1 MRPIAIQD
9 SALGLSWEP
18 EDPDAPKRRVQKPG
32 LTQLKPNSYY
42 LIAQEPLPAE
52 LEKNISSV
60 TNGYRDYQELVL
72 SRDSLR
78 SLFKASLTVSML
90 MAVLGAFIAAI
101 AYAQMMVDPLRQ
113 SESDSRIL
121 TQR

>member
-1 MRPIAIQD
+1 M
-9 SALGLSWEP
+9 
-18 EDPDAPKRRVQKPG
+18 
-32 LTQLKPNSYY
+32 
-42 LIAQEPLPAE
+42 
-52 LEKNISSV
+52 
-60 TNGYRDYQELVL
+60 L

-113 SESDSRIL
+113 LAAAQDALPEAI
-121 TQR
+121 